1 MIKLAH
7 SSKFGCGSPL
17 QQTEMAFGHMEEKAR
32 SLCKLNLV
40 AQKRVVMKTWD
51 EVLFDERKKLRLKT
65 ADH

>member
-7 SSKFGCGSPL
+7 SGCGSPL
-17 QQTEMAFGHMEEKAR
+17 QQTEMAFAR

-51 EVLFDERKKLRLKT
+51 EVLFDVRKKLGLKT
-65 ADH
+65 CVDDLSGKLFPR